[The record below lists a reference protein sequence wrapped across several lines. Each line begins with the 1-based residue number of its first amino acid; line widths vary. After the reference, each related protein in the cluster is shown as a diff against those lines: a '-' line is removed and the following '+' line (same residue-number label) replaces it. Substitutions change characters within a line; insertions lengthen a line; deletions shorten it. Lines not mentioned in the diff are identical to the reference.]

1 MSLKVNRTNHDTER
15 ALSHTIQSLFLVAFA
30 FVTRRNASMPKC
42 WTGVANASAHGSPD
56 NEEWFCG
63 LQHHSSIRIRR
74 RGAVKTLIVQ
84 SIRRLGGEIGV
95 PSCARRPALLSVQVA
110 IHLQSRHKGVFT
122 PRRRTQD
129 GPASSSGTRS
139 WTGQLTK
146 PQWLLP
152 LRLTSQSPT
161 AWSHIREQAGG

>member
-1 MSLKVNRTNHDTER
+1 MHLLTVRLIKKNGFVDCNITTR
-15 ALSHTIQSLFLVAFA
+15 FA
-30 FVTRRNASMPKC
+30 SDVEVQWKM
-42 WTGVANASAHGSPD
+42 
-56 NEEWFCG
+56 
-63 LQHHSSIRIRR
+63 
-74 RGAVKTLIVQ
+74 LIVQ

-110 IHLQSRHKGVFT
+110 IHLQSHHKDVFT
-122 PRRRTQD
+122 PRQRTQH

-152 LRLTSQSPT
+152 PRLTSQSPT